1 MKTSCEGHGN
11 LLHISAIIVHNGKLN
26 FLNMFLYD

>member
-1 MKTSCEGHGN
+1 MKTFCEGHDIV
-11 LLHISAIIVHNGKLN
+11 LLIPAIIVHNGKLN